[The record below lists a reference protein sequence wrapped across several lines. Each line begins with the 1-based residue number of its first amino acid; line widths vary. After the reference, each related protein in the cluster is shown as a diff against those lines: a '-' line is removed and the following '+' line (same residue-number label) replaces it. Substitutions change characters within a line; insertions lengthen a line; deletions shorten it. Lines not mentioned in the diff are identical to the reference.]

1 MELNLVIGRSYVVST
16 ATECTVTDALGRLL
30 CTATAGQQHAFVAST
45 AVVTVSDDAASVVAV
60 IKGAP
65 ALGGGGGSS
74 YTLTAEAVEAVIPI
88 TAKNNNVTLGEKTS
102 ANTNSVA
109 VGYSAKAHSS
119 GVAIG
124 YGAKATTLYNC
135 AVGSGSSATSNWS
148 TATGYST
155 SAGLCGSVFGANSSA
170 TAYAVAVG
178 WLVQTKKGSAVTIG
192 SQFSETVDGESVT
205 RTCTT
210 EGTGSI
216 TIGAGANTLNTT
228 ASDGTVTE
236 SSNAVTIGCK
246 ASNSGADSVCV
257 GAGAQVSAGGGIAI
271 GAGAVCADVGAVVF
285 ASYSSDRS
293 YKTQLYFAGAGTP
306 LAVQYYNG
314 EAMIGYIVTD
324 SAGNTVACGTNKLSA
339 LFPDNSATQ
348 AAAIDE
354 NGEWVMPTLFEPN
367 DVKVEPSAQA
377 YTPLPVYPI
386 VEPEIEELTE
396 E

>member
-1 MELNLVIGRSYVVST
+1 MELNLVIGRAYVVTT
-16 ATECTVTDALGRLL
+16 ATECTVTDAAGRML
-30 CTATAGQQHAFVAST
+30 CTATAGQQQAFVAST
-45 AVVTVSDDAASVVAV
+45 SIVTVSDDAASVVAV
-60 IKGAP
+60 LKGAP

-74 YTLTAEAVEAVIPI
+74 YTLTAEAVQEVVPL
-88 TAKNNNVTLGEKTS
+88 KWGCQPSGSVTSNGLLFGTGH
-102 ANTNSVA
+102 AFT
-109 VGYSAKAHSS
+109 G

-124 YGAKATTLYNC
+124 VDARAKE
-135 AVGSGSSATSNWS
+135 G
-148 TATGYST
+148 
-155 SAGLCGSVFGANSSA
+155 
-170 TAYAVAVG
+170 AVA
-178 WLVQTKKGSAVTIG
+178 IG
-192 SQFSETVDGESVT
+192 EGATFDGTLTFQYISIGQKAKSKSSFAITLGAQFTETVDGTKVT
-205 RTCTT
+205 RTCST
-210 EGTGSI
+210 EGIGSI

-228 ASDGTVTE
+228 ASDGTVTA
-236 SSNAVTIGCK
+236 SSNAVTIGRK
-246 ASNSGADSVCV
+246 ASNSAADSVCV
-257 GAGAQVSAGGGIAI
+257 GANAHVSAGGGIAI

-339 LFPDNSATQ
+339 LFPDNSTTQ
-348 AAAIDE
+348 AATVDAD
-354 NGEWVMPTLFEPN
+354 GEWVMPTLFEPN
-367 DVKVEPSAQA
+367 DVKAEPSAQS